1 MNRKTFKYE
10 GKNKKN
16 IRLRDI
22 LMLLSVFA
30 LSIIT
35 VTVTTDLSEL
45 DNKKSA
51 EALVQSTDTKTVD
64 IKIESEESSADTPPI
79 EVSNV
84 LPPSSGA
91 ELKFIKPC
99 DGTAIKGYSSD
110 ELIYSQTMDD
120 WRIHTGVDI
129 ACPIGSD
136 VLASE
141 DGVIKSLYYDINLGN
156 CLVLECGEYRL
167 KYCSLS
173 SEYFVEEGQSV
184 AKGELIAKSS
194 DSAMSEICDEPHI
207 HFEMTKNEET
217 INPETYIDFN

>member
-64 IKIESEESSADTPPI
+64 IKVESEESSADAPPI

-84 LPPSSGA
+84 LPPPSGA

-99 DGTAIKGYSSD
+99 DGIVIKGYSPD

-120 WRIHTGVDI
+120 WRIHKGVDI

-141 DGVIKSLYYDINLGN
+141 DGVIKSLYYDINHGN
-156 CLVLECGEYRL
+156 CLILECGEYSL

-173 SEYFVEEGQSV
+173 SEYFVKEGQSV

-207 HFEMTKNEET
+207 HFEMTKNEEAV
-217 INPETYIDFN
+217 NPENYIDFN